1 MEDPVYRNLMNYA
14 MRALSRRA
22 HTSFE
27 LREKL
32 KKRPFITP
40 QLEDQVLS
48 RLQDLNLINDEAY
61 VRHAIEEATKYK
73 LQGRYK
79 LASRLQR
86 KGIDFKETE
95 SLWKEAE
102 ISEKDLASE
111 ALKRA
116 AKRFAN
122 VPQEKL
128 YQRRASFLAS
138 RGFSPEIIFELAKTG
153 EKS

>member
-1 MEDPVYRNLMNYA
+1 MDYA

-32 KKRPFITP
+32 KKRLNHTP
-40 QLEDQVLS
+40 QLEDQVLT
-48 RLQDLNLINDEAY
+48 RLQELGLINDENY
-61 VRHAIEEATKYK
+61 VRSAIEEASKYK

-86 KGIDFKETE
+86 KGIPFKDTET
-95 SLWKEAE
+95 LWNEAQ
-102 ISEKDLASE
+102 ISERDLATE
-111 ALKRA
+111 ALHRA

-122 VPQEKL
+122 VAPEKL
-128 YQRRASFLAS
+128 YQSRAQFLAS
-138 RGFSPEIIFELAKTG
+138 RGFSANVIFSVLG
-153 EKS
+153 NSLS

>member
-1 MEDPVYRNLMNYA
+1 MEDPAYRNLMNYS

-32 KKRPFITP
+32 KKRPNHTP
-40 QLEDQVLS
+40 QLEDQVLA
-48 RLQDLNLINDEAY
+48 RLQDLNLINDETY
-61 VRHAIEEATKYK
+61 VKNAIEEATRFK

-95 SLWKEAE
+95 TLWREAE
-102 ISEKDLASE
+102 VSEKELAME

-116 AKRFAN
+116 AKRFAK
-122 VPQEKL
+122 VPPEKL

-138 RGFSPEIIFELAKTG
+138 RGFSPEIIFELAKSD

>member
-1 MEDPVYRNLMNYA
+1 MDYA

-22 HTSFE
+22 HTGFE

-32 KKRPFITP
+32 KKRPNHTP
-40 QLEDQVLS
+40 QLEDRVLT
-48 RLQDLNLINDEAY
+48 RLQELNLINDENY
-61 VRHAIEEATKYK
+61 VRSAIEEASKYK

-86 KGIDFKETE
+86 KGIPFKDTE
-95 SLWKEAE
+95 VLWNDAQ
-102 ISEKDLASE
+102 ISERELAEE

-116 AKRFAN
+116 QKRFAN

-128 YQRRASFLAS
+128 YQRRAQFLAS
-138 RGFSPEIIFELAKTG
+138 RGFSPEIIFELAKVSQ
-153 EKS
+153 KP

>member
-1 MEDPVYRNLMNYA
+1 MNYA

-32 KKRPFITP
+32 KKRSNHTP
-40 QLEDQVLS
+40 QLEDQVIL

-79 LASRLQR
+79 LASRLQQ

-95 SLWKEAE
+95 VLWKEAE
-102 ISEKDLASE
+102 ISERELATE

-116 AKRFAN
+116 AKRFAKVPPENSTN
-122 VPQEKL
+122 VGHP
-128 YQRRASFLAS
+128 SAS
-138 RGFSPEIIFELAKTG
+138 RGFSKLSLNLPKLGKGHKVLTQINK
-153 EKS
+153 

>member
-1 MEDPVYRNLMNYA
+1 

-32 KKRPFITP
+32 KKRPNHTP
-40 QLEDQVLS
+40 QLEDQVLV
-48 RLQDLNLINDEAY
+48 RLQELNLINDEAY
-61 VRHAIEEATKYK
+61 VKHAIEEATKYK

-95 SLWKEAE
+95 ALWRESE
-102 ISEKDLASE
+102 VSEKVLAAE

-122 VPQEKL
+122 VPPEKL
-128 YQRRASFLAS
+128 YQRRASFLVS
-138 RGFSPEIIFELAKTG
+138 RGFSPEIIFELAKSE

>member
-1 MEDPVYRNLMNYA
+1 MNYS

-32 KKRPFITP
+32 KKRPNHTP
-40 QLEDQVLS
+40 QLEDQVLT
-48 RLQDLNLINDEAY
+48 RLQELNLINDETY
-61 VRHAIEEATKYK
+61 VRNAIEEATKYK

-86 KGIDFKETE
+86 KGIDFKDTET
-95 SLWKEAE
+95 LWKESE
-102 ISEKDLASE
+102 ISEKELATE

-116 AKRFAN
+116 AKRFAK
-122 VPQEKL
+122 VPPAKL

-138 RGFSPEIIFELAKTG
+138 RGFSPEIIFELAKSE

>member
-32 KKRPFITP
+32 GKRPYCTP
-40 QLEDQVLS
+40 QLEDQVLA
-48 RLQDLNLINDEAY
+48 RLQELGLINDENY
-61 VRHAIEEATKYK
+61 VRHAIEEAVRYK

-86 KGIDFKETE
+86 KGISFEETNT
-95 SLWKEAE
+95 LWAEAG
-102 ISEKDLASE
+102 ISEQELARE

-116 AKRFAN
+116 HKRFAS
-122 VPQEKL
+122 VPPEKL
-128 YQRRASFLAS
+128 YQRRAQFLAS
-138 RGFSPEIIFELAKTG
+138 RGFSPEIIFELAKVSQ
-153 EKS
+153 KP

>member
-1 MEDPVYRNLMNYA
+1 MEDPIYRDLINYS

-32 KKRPFITP
+32 KKRPNHTP
-40 QLEDQVLS
+40 QLEDQVLT
-48 RLQDLNLINDEAY
+48 RLQELNLINDETY
-61 VRHAIEEATKYK
+61 VRNAIEEATRFK

-86 KGIDFKETE
+86 KGIDFKDTET
-95 SLWKEAE
+95 LWKESE
-102 ISEKDLASE
+102 ISEKELATE

-116 AKRFAN
+116 AKRFAK
-122 VPQEKL
+122 VPPEKL
-128 YQRRASFLAS
+128 YQRRAQFLAS
-138 RGFSPEIIFELAKTG
+138 RGFSPELIHSIL
-153 EKS
+153 SSSQSI